1 MGIAPDSTSPVKN
14 VDRLA
19 ERVLA
24 GLAPLRFE
32 TANTTAERDA
42 VLRMR
47 YDLVV
52 ELGWATANDYPD
64 LRERDEY
71 DANATFVVCR
81 DGDALVGSA
90 RVIMSTAARPLPAEQ
105 EFRLAIRPP
114 GETFEIGRIVVPR
127 IYRPRRGHLLL
138 VGLCARSWLEGRSLG
153 GIRVV
158 STATSRAI
166 DLYQSVGMRVTVLGP
181 SQMYWGEDRVPIQ
194 IVGADENA
202 GLLTRLAEPGS
213 PTTPSTAENA
223 KPVDR
228 STATPATAF
237 RGDGRDGTTR
247 PNDGET
253 STVVAP

>member
-1 MGIAPDSTSPVKN
+1 MGIAADSTSRARN

-47 YDLVV
+47 YDCVI
-52 ELGWATANDYPD
+52 ELAWATANDYPD
-64 LRERDEY
+64 LRESDEY

-81 DGDALVGSA
+81 DRDALVGSA
-90 RVIMSTAARPLPAEQ
+90 RVITSTAARPLPAEQ
-105 EFRLAIRPP
+105 EFKLPIRPP

-127 IYRPRRGHLLL
+127 TYRPRRSHLLL
-138 VGLCARSWLEGRSLG
+138 VGLCAKSWLEGRSLG

-166 DLYQSVGMRVTVLGP
+166 DLYQSIGMRVTVLGP
-181 SQMYWGEDRVPIQ
+181 SRMYWGEDRVPIQ
-194 IVGADENA
+194 IVGADQNA
-202 GLLTRLAEPGS
+202 ELLARLDESGSGTARSIAE
-213 PTTPSTAENA
+213 TAKA
-223 KPVDR
+223 VDR
-228 STATPATAF
+228 SAATPRHAN
-237 RGDGRDGTTR
+237 
-247 PNDGET
+247 PW
-253 STVVAP
+253 

>member
-1 MGIAPDSTSPVKN
+1 MGMTPDATSRARS

-47 YDLVV
+47 YDCVV
-52 ELGWATANDYPD
+52 ELGWATADDYPD

-71 DANATFVVCR
+71 DANATFVLCR
-81 DGDALVGSA
+81 DGDDLVGSA

-105 EFRLAIRPP
+105 EFRLPIRPP

-127 IYRPRRGHLLL
+127 TYRPGRGHLLL
-138 VGLCARSWLEGRSLG
+138 VGLCAKSWLEGRSLG

-166 DLYQSVGMRVTVLGP
+166 DLYQSIGMRVTVLGP
-181 SQMYWGEDRVPIQ
+181 SRMYWGEDRVPIQ

-202 GLLTRLAEPGS
+202 ELLTRLAESGS
-213 PTTPSTAENA
+213 PTARSTVETA
-223 KPVDR
+223 KSVDR
-228 STATPATAF
+228 STATPRHAN
-237 RGDGRDGTTR
+237 
-247 PNDGET
+247 PW
-253 STVVAP
+253 

>member
-1 MGIAPDSTSPVKN
+1 MGMTPDATSRARS

-47 YDLVV
+47 YDCVV
-52 ELGWATANDYPD
+52 ELGWATADDYPD

-71 DANATFVVCR
+71 DANATFVLCR
-81 DGDALVGSA
+81 DGDDLVGSA

-105 EFRLAIRPP
+105 EFRLPIRPP

-127 IYRPRRGHLLL
+127 TYRPGRGHLLL
-138 VGLCARSWLEGRSLG
+138 VGLCAKSWLEGRSLG
-153 GIRVV
+153 GMRVV

-166 DLYQSVGMRVTVLGP
+166 DLYQSIGMRVTVLGP
-181 SQMYWGEDRVPIQ
+181 SRMYWGEDRVPIQ

-202 GLLTRLAEPGS
+202 ELLTRLAESGS
-213 PTTPSTAENA
+213 
-223 KPVDR
+223 
-228 STATPATAF
+228 ATA
-237 RGDGRDGTTR
+237 RSPAETAVIGDW
-247 PNDGET
+247 
-253 STVVAP
+253 